1 VLSAQNS
8 NARQNYLDRLTKW
21 PGKGKAVEH
30 AQQNVKMA
38 TVAGTAANSKISR
51 LGSIIPSLFDDFAG
65 KSAEFAR
72 KTLKFGRLG
81 FAATARRRHMLDQRS
96 RPLRTLASKGPFFD
110 GQRFE
115 TQFWP
120 L

>member
-38 TVAGTAANSKISR
+38 ARLRVQPLAWEYIYTAT
-51 LGSIIPSLFDDFAG
+51 F
-65 KSAEFAR
+65 
-72 KTLKFGRLG
+72 
-81 FAATARRRHMLDQRS
+81 
-96 RPLRTLASKGPFFD
+96 
-110 GQRFE
+110 
-115 TQFWP
+115 
-120 L
+120 